1 MTEEQISEHNRAF
14 RDAVA
19 IVKTEIP
26 LHERPSVS
34 PPGWSLRR
42 KLKRA
47 LSLFERVLQLNPEN
61 WSAMWFTGK
70 VYQRCHDQATA
81 LAWFERAYQ
90 INASEADVAREASTC
105 AMELGRHDTAI
116 GFAHRAVQI
125 APANPGLHANL
136 ALAYLLAGRIPEAQ
150 NEIGCAV
157 ATDPTDIISKTID
170 SMTKHFAA
178 NGRTSP
184 ATTPA
189 LLTYWAKNRNA

>member
-1 MTEEQISEHNRAF
+1 
-14 RDAVA
+14 
-19 IVKTEIP
+19 
-26 LHERPSVS
+26 
-34 PPGWSLRR
+34 
-42 KLKRA
+42 
-47 LSLFERVLQLNPEN
+47 
-61 WSAMWFTGK
+61 MWFTGK
-70 VYQRCHDQATA
+70 VYQCCHDQATA

-105 AMELGRHDTAI
+105 AMELARHDTAI

-178 NGRTSP
+178 NGRTPP